1 MVPLRKTQR
10 RQKTAA
16 EQSELDRRLR
26 SIFTKLDAG
35 NVKAGIRMALGDDK
49 IADFD
54 NLVDNYAAIKL
65 KYP

>member
-26 SIFTKLDAG
+26 SICTKLDAG
-35 NVKAGIRMALGDDK
+35 NVKAGIRMALSDDK
-49 IADFD
+49 IADFS
-54 NLVDNYAAIKL
+54 VDNYAAIKL